1 MNILFFLRPKQEV
14 CFLKKGFTMRQ
25 GIEKIRQY
33 GYSAV
38 PVLADDGKYCGAVSD
53 GDFLRVV
60 LEHPEQKEW
69 EQIPLTYLMETSHTK
84 WEAVDVAADGE
95 ELLKLATGQ
104 NFVPVVD
111 DRGMFIGIVTRQDVI
126 KYFAKEYF
134 KQQER
139 LRASK

>member
-1 MNILFFLRPKQEV
+1 MNIFFFLRPKQEV
-14 CFLKKGFTMRQ
+14 CFLKKHFTMRQ

-38 PVLADDGKYCGAVSD
+38 PVLDEEGKYCGAVSD

-60 LEHPEQKEW
+60 LEHPERKEW
-69 EQIPLTYLMETSHTK
+69 EQIPLTYLMETSHSK
-84 WEAVDVAADGE
+84 WEAVDSAAE
-95 ELLKLATGQ
+95 ARELLKLATNQ

-126 KYFAKEYF
+126 RYFAGEF
-134 KQQER
+134 LKQQEQ
-139 LRASK
+139 LRA